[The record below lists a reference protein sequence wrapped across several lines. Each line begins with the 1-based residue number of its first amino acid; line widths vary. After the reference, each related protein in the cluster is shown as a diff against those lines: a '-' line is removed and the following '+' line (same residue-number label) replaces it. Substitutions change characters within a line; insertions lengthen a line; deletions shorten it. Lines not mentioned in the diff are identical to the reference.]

1 MARTKS
7 KINQRKR
14 KTATKL
20 RKQADSES
28 RRSESHLAEAER
40 LTRTGHWVLTI
51 SSRRSFWSPEFFRMF
66 DFDPATRKPSLKAF
80 LKRVHPEDRRDVEKK
95 INRVILG
102 GHGLEHDYRIALADG
117 SIKHIHAVL
126 HPLTDRSRRTREIV
140 GTATDATDRV
150 RSESELRRSEAYL
163 AEAEKISHTGCWA
176 RNPTSGALFWSQEE
190 WRIFGL
196 DPKKTT
202 LSYEMFLEM
211 VHPEDRASLE
221 ETSTR
226 AVREK
231 RAYDIPFRIILPD
244 GSIKHIHSVGKPFFG
259 ESDDVMEYIGVSMDV
274 TERKRDEAAAREEQQ
289 RLRQLEAD
297 LAHMNRL
304 SIMGE
309 QAASLAHEVK
319 QPIAAA
325 RNNATAALNFLD
337 AQPPDLGE
345 VREALGCIV
354 DDADRAGAIIDRIRD
369 QIKKAPPQ
377 KDRFDLNEA
386 INEVIELAR
395 GEITK
400 NGVSVDTHLTEGA
413 LSVEADRVQLQQVL
427 LNLVLNAVEAMS
439 RVEAGARE
447 LSIST
452 EQSQAGGALVAV
464 IDSGPGID
472 LEHLERVFDAFYT
485 TKSSGVGMGLSICRS
500 IINAHGGRLWADT
513 NLPRGAVFQF
523 TLPGVE

>member
-1 MARTKS
+1 
-7 KINQRKR
+7 
-14 KTATKL
+14 
-20 RKQADSES
+20 
-28 RRSESHLAEAER
+28 
-40 LTRTGHWVLTI
+40 
-51 SSRRSFWSPEFFRMF
+51 MF

-345 VREALGCIV
+345 VREALGCITM
-354 DDADRAGAIIDRIRD
+354 
-369 QIKKAPPQ
+369 P
-377 KDRFDLNEA
+377 
-386 INEVIELAR
+386 IEL
-395 GEITK
+395 EP
-400 NGVSVDTHLTEGA
+400 S
-413 LSVEADRVQLQQVL
+413 
-427 LNLVLNAVEAMS
+427 
-439 RVEAGARE
+439 
-447 LSIST
+447 ST
-452 EQSQAGGALVAV
+452 GSA
-464 IDSGPGID
+464 
-472 LEHLERVFDAFYT
+472 
-485 TKSSGVGMGLSICRS
+485 TKSRKRLRRRIVLISMRRS
-500 IINAHGGRLWADT
+500 MK
-513 NLPRGAVFQF
+513 
-523 TLPGVE
+523 